1 MRTTDGLLHRGPLR
15 HDGSMGHVRYG
26 MLQSLDG
33 YVAAEDGSLVLPPP
47 GPALHRHFNDE
58 LRDTELLIYGRRMWE
73 IMRYWAGDDPDR
85 DDVAAE
91 FAQLWQR
98 TPKAVV
104 STTLTDAAPGVTVIR
119 EDVVATIGAL
129 IDKTAGDIEVAGPDL
144 AATLGRAGLI
154 DEYRLYIQPV
164 VLGGGMP
171 MFAEGFRPH
180 VRFAAAEPLPDGVV
194 LLRYSRGI

>member
-1 MRTTDGLLHRGPLR
+1 
-15 HDGSMGHVRYG
+15 MGHVRYG

-33 YVAAEDGSLVLPPP
+33 YVAGEDGSLVLPPP
-47 GPALHRHFNDE
+47 EPALHQHFNDE
-58 LRDTELLIYGRRMWE
+58 LRSTSLLIYGRRMWE
-73 IMRYWAGDDPDR
+73 IMRYWAGDDPAR
-85 DDVAAE
+85 DEVAAE
-91 FAQLWQR
+91 FAELWQQ
-98 TPKAVV
+98 TPKVLV
-104 STTLTDAAPGVTVIR
+104 STTVTDAGPGVTVVR
-119 EDVVATIGAL
+119 EDVVATIGAM
-129 IDKTAGDIEVAGPDL
+129 IDKVSGDIEVAGPDL

-180 VRFAAAEPLPDGVV
+180 VRFAGAEPLPGDVV